1 MTKNC
6 PSCFISQEPYIIWM
20 SFMVH
25 LCKMIISP
33 GVFFIFFKI
42 MIFSVVRRVKGQ
54 KMNQNDKK
62 FYPSCLISQEPCI
75 IWMSFMVHLCKMI
88 ISRGVFFIFF
98 KIMIFWVIRW
108 VKGQKMNQ
116 NDKKILSVMLDISG
130 TIHHM
135 IVIYGTHVQNDNISM
150 CFLHFLKFWFFW
162 LLGG

>member
-25 LCKMIISP
+25 LCKMILSP
-33 GVFFIFFKI
+33 EVFFIFFNI
-42 MIFSVVRRVKGQ
+42 MIFSVVRRVKVQ

-62 FYPSCLISQEPCI
+62 FYPSCSISQEPCI

-88 ISRGVFFIFF
+88 ISRGVFLIFF
-98 KIMIFWVIRW
+98 KIMICWVIRW

-116 NDKKILSVMLDISG
+116 NDKKFYPSCSISQEPYIIWLSFMVHVCKMIISPCAFF
-130 TIHHM
+130 I
-135 IVIYGTHVQNDNISM
+135 
-150 CFLHFLKFWFFW
+150 FLNFDFS
-162 LLGG
+162 GC